1 MADINIEVSKDV
13 ADKVFEA
20 IELAKKTGK
29 LKKGTNECTK
39 AIERGN
45 AKLVVAAK
53 DVNPKE
59 IIMHLP
65 LLCAEKSIPFILVGS
80 KEELGTAAGLTVPTG
95 AVAIIQEGEGKALV
109 QEITLQS
116 KA

>member
-1 MADINIEVSKDV
+1 MDINTEVSKDV
-13 ADKVFEA
+13 AEKVFEA

-39 AIERGN
+39 AIERGT

-65 LLCAEKSIPFILVGS
+65 ALCAEKSIPFVLVGS
-80 KEELGTAAGLTVPTG
+80 KEELGTAAGLGVATG
-95 AVAIIQEGEGKALV
+95 AIAIIQEGEGKALV
-109 QEITLQS
+109 QEIAAKV

>member
-1 MADINIEVSKDV
+1 MDINTEVSKDT
-13 ADKVFEA
+13 AEKVFEA
-20 IELAKKTGK
+20 IELAKKSGK

-39 AIERGN
+39 AIERGT

-65 LLCAEKSIPFILVGS
+65 GLCAEKGIPFALVGS
-80 KEELGTAAGLTVPTG
+80 KEELGTAAGVGLSTA
-95 AVAIIQEGEGKALV
+95 AVAIIQEGEAKALV
-109 QEITLQS
+109 AEIAAQLKQ
-116 KA
+116 

>member
-1 MADINIEVSKDV
+1 MDINTEVSKDV
-13 ADKVFEA
+13 AEKVFEA

-39 AIERGN
+39 AIERGQ

-65 LLCAEKSIPFILVGS
+65 GLCAEKSIPFVLVGS
-80 KEELGTAAGLTVPTG
+80 KEELGTAAGLNVPTG
-95 AVAIIQEGEGKALV
+95 AIAILQEGDAKALV
-109 QEITLQS
+109 QEIAAKV